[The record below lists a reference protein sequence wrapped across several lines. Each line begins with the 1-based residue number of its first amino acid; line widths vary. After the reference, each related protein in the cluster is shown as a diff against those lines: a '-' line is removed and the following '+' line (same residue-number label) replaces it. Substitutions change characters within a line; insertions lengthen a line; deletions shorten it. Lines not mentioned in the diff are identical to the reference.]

1 MAVYLRI
8 LQGAGT
14 GQVLP
19 VPNGQPVTLGRS
31 ASASY
36 AFDDPLLSRRHCAV
50 EARGELC
57 RIVDLQSRNGTFVN
71 GQRVGAVLLRVGDR
85 IKIGNLLIEVA
96 PSGAAPAMPQP
107 SFRGGGQPAMIAGP
121 AAPTATHCQGCGAAF
136 GPRLPGRELRGRALC
151 PPCVERFDVEEDL
164 VEGFKLLERREV
176 TSFGVSYL
184 AQQVLMD
191 RTVILKTLQQGPES
205 DPKSL
210 KRFMREAKTG
220 GRLTHPNI
228 VELYD
233 VNEQDGI
240 LYIVTEY
247 VDGQNLG
254 KVLQDRRG
262 PLPGP
267 DVLRVMYQ
275 IADALA
281 YAHDHQIVHRDVRP
295 GNILI
300 RRGDHVGKLQGFT
313 LAKNLER
320 AGMSVI
326 TADGE
331 SLGMPYYMAPE
342 QVRSAKDAT
351 PQSDLYSWAATTYHC
366 LAGKLPLESRSYGEF
381 IDKVFNHDP
390 PRLETHVASAPRP
403 LSDLLAR
410 CMRREPSE
418 RPETLREVQQSLE
431 PILRALQ
438 PS

>member
-50 EARGELC
+50 ETRGELC

-96 PSGAAPAMPQP
+96 PSGAAPASPQP
-107 SFRGGGQPAMIAGP
+107 SFRGGGQPAMIAAP
-121 AAPTATHCQGCGAAF
+121 AAPTATQCQGCGAAF
-136 GPRLPGRELRGRALC
+136 GPSLPGRELRGRALC
-151 PPCVERFDVEEDL
+151 PPCVDRFDIEEDL

-176 TSFGVSYL
+176 TSFGVTYL
-184 AQQVLMD
+184 ARQLLMD

-331 SLGMPYYMAPE
+331 SLGTPYYMAPE

-366 LAGKLPLESRSYGEF
+366 LAGKLPLEARSYGEF

-390 PRLETHVASAPRP
+390 PRLETHVASAPAA

-410 CMRREPSE
+410 CMRREASE
-418 RPETLREVQQSLE
+418 RPETLRDVQQGLD

-438 PS
+438 PT